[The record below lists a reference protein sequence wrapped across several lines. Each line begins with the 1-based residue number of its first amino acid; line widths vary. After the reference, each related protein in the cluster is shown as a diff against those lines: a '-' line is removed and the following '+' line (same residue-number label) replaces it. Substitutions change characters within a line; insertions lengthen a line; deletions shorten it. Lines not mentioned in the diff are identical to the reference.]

1 MGGFAEE
8 NSDVFSLRRK
18 LWGAP
23 VDIHPLRRVQY
34 MQPYPAGD
42 TAKGLG
48 KQTHAPSPPENRLR
62 TGESRA
68 VTVMLCMSLWP
79 GFLAAVK
86 QRAHVLTAT
95 RKHGDAHN

>member
-8 NSDVFSLRRK
+8 NSDVFSQRRK

-23 VDIHPLRRVQY
+23 VDTHPLRRVQY

-48 KQTHAPSPPENRLR
+48 NDPPLLSKTASGQANP
-62 TGESRA
+62 
-68 VTVMLCMSLWP
+68 VQSL
-79 GFLAAVK
+79 
-86 QRAHVLTAT
+86 
-95 RKHGDAHN
+95 

>member
-8 NSDVFSLRRK
+8 NSDVFSQRRK

-48 KQTHAPSPPENRLR
+48 NDPPPPLENRLR

-86 QRAHVLTAT
+86 PRAHVLTAT